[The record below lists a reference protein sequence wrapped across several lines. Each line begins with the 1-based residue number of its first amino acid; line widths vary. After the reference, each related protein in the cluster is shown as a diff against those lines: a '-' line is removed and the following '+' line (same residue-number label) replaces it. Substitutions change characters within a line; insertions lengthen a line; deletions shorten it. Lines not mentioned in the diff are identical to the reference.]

1 MTRYKLLVQ
10 TNSLRQSLQLTEGSW
25 CRSAD
30 DLLLEVEMYLH
41 INHHLADLKDI
52 RSHEEVVDW
61 NRVHPV
67 SHYFRSS
74 LSRGSCIPCCSTC
87 KLAAMA

>member
-52 RSHEEVVDW
+52 RSGGGGGLEPSASRE
-61 NRVHPV
+61 
-67 SHYFRSS
+67 S
-74 LSRGSCIPCCSTC
+74 LLQV
-87 KLAAMA
+87 KLIKRILHSLLLHM